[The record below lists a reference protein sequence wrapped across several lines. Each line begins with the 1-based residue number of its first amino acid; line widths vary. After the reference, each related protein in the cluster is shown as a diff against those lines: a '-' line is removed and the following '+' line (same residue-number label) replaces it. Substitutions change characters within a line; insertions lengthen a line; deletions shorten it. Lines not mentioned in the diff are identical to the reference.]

1 MEFKTQAEV
10 EAIRNEY
17 PKGTKIEIIYIED
30 AHAPRTGT
38 ICTVTHVD
46 DAGQIHVEEL
56 GIAIIPGMD
65 SFRKLEPRF
74 KVNRIEDKANNK
86 FMLVLVDTVK
96 TGFPSPWQYD
106 EGELWI
112 YDLCDY
118 LNENIGGN

>member
-17 PKGTKIEIIYIED
+17 
-30 AHAPRTGT
+30 
-38 ICTVTHVD
+38 
-46 DAGQIHVEEL
+46 
-56 GIAIIPGMD
+56 
-65 SFRKLEPRF
+65 FRKLEPRF
-74 KVNRIEDKANNK
+74 KVNRVEDKTNNK